1 MLNPN
6 DLPSFNKCQG
16 MTALLYLSASK
27 SFSANIYL
35 FKVNNRKNPK
45 KGMKC
50 LKLTLTMNNIFDFE
64 QVNTCWVTGLLKRST
79 IYYRKKQT

>member
-1 MLNPN
+1 
-6 DLPSFNKCQG
+6 

-27 SFSANIYL
+27 SFPANIYL

-50 LKLTLTMNNIFDFE
+50 LKLTINNTFDFE
-64 QVNTCWVTGLLKRST
+64 HVNTCWVTGLLKRRST